1 MTATHHSPLI
11 HVHPSTDA
19 KLIPPLSTTPTGVWI
34 ATFVIWLY
42 TFAGGLVAVAY
53 TDVGQA
59 CVGWIGLLA
68 GTLLT
73 IGVVVLPINIWL
85 HWDRAARRP
94 LLTDLYFHLY
104 YNL

>member
-1 MTATHHSPLI
+1 M
-11 HVHPSTDA
+11 
-19 KLIPPLSTTPTGVWI
+19 
-34 ATFVIWLY
+34 IWLY

-85 HWDRAARRP
+85 H
-94 LLTDLYFHLY
+94 
-104 YNL
+104 